1 MRNGQVQILLQ
12 KFIMR
17 ILRKRGDFPYGKCFV
32 SHAYEDS
39 PALENLRKH
48 IGSQVNLFEFPPISV
63 PPEQM
68 VSNDLI
74 KAIRKSDSL
83 IYIKGGASDNSPWV
97 TLERNFALQSN
108 MDVYYFD
115 TNDGSIGRDTSD
127 PFDLPVYASY
137 SRSDGDRVKNL
148 VDFMARE
155 RSFDIYMDEDMESGA
170 NLHQEF
176 DSAILTR
183 LERGG
188 YLVLFWSAEAS
199 KSVYVREEIER
210 AYYDEY
216 NYRIIPALMDPT
228 ELPPPLQHLY
238 AVRLYQDNSN
248 DVDKRRLDDL
258 IVRVY
263 WLIQDNISVTP

>member
-1 MRNGQVQILLQ
+1 MLT
-12 KFIMR
+12 KFIR
-17 ILRKRGDFPYGKCFV
+17 HFFRKRGDLPHGKCFV
-32 SHAYEDS
+32 SHAYEDT

-74 KAIRKSDSL
+74 TAIRNSDSL

-97 TLERNFALQSN
+97 TLERNYALQSK
-108 MDVYYFD
+108 MDVYYFE
-115 TNDGSIGRDTSD
+115 TNDDSIGRDTSD
-127 PFDLPVYASY
+127 PLDLPVYASY
-137 SRSDGDRVKNL
+137 SHTDGARVRNL

-155 RSFDIYMDEDMESGA
+155 RSFDIFIDEEMGAVSGVA
-170 NLHQEF
+170 SDIVQEL
-176 DSAILTR
+176 DGAIFTR

-188 YLVLFWSAEAS
+188 YVVLFWSVAAS
-199 KSVYVREEIER
+199 KSEWVRFETER
-210 AYYDEY
+210 AYAKYP
-216 NYRIIPALMDPT
+216 NRIIPALMDRV
-228 ELPPPLQHLY
+228 ELPPMLENVE
-238 AVRLYQDNSN
+238 AVQLYQDNSN

-263 WLIQDNISVTP
+263 WLIQRNASEGISVT